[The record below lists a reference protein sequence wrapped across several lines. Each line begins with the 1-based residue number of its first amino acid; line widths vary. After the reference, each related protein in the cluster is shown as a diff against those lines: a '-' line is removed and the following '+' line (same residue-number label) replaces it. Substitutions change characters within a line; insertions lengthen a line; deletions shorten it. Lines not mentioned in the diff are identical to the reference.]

1 MNILK
6 NNPPIWFWSL
16 TFLVSIFSV
25 VYLGLSPELINTNLP
40 FILAAYN
47 VLMSL
52 LAVYYI
58 FINTKKIKHNYENNV
73 VGSNFTWSFIKII
86 PILTLLPMLS
96 FYIFSFQSIQDN
108 LKKAARNFD
117 NFNNK
122 IVANMD
128 DLYKNTHES
137 RFEIYFNYTFDLFS
151 LINSVDSKNEEYK
164 NIIDS
169 LLNRLVQDGLACKL
183 SLFNSKNEL
192 IVETENTEQ
201 CFPLHK
207 DKVNSDKHY
216 IFIENEKDNLIQIKL
231 HLEDIEGLEEYN
243 VLSAIYPSNTDLT
256 LLLRQLGN
264 FKESIKNA
272 KLEISTTIIETRF
285 LIDFSTTILLTILI
299 ALVVVLRMIDKF
311 MLPMNNLSAAT
322 KEIAKG
328 NYDILVYEKE
338 KSDINQLIVQ
348 FNEMAR
354 KIRDSRHGLDTHN
367 LYLETI
373 LKYSYGVIGLD
384 EEKRIRFINPI
395 IRKMLLIKEEQ
406 QFINKTCDDIVSH
419 NKYLQPLFKIVQDNL
434 DENIIEWSKEIE
446 LPLDGKNYL
455 LICQGATL
463 EANDKVLG
471 YVIIVQ
477 DISKLS
483 RAQKKAAWGEIAVRM
498 AHEIKNPLTP
508 ILLSAQR
515 LRNNFLDNLNNKD
528 LEIIDKTT
536 NVIIEQVESINSM
549 VSAFADYANIPT
561 IKRKLVDLN
570 LLINQSIALY
580 DAQDF
585 VIEFDLSGDIP
596 KLLLD
601 SNSISRVLINLVKN
615 STESTEK
622 KDDLVVNI
630 STRYSKAEGSV
641 YLVVKDNGD
650 GFSDSVIDDV
660 FEPYVT
666 TKVKGSGLGMAI
678 VQNIIEQHD
687 GKIFASNIKP
697 NGAMITIKFNYK
709 E

>member
-299 ALVVVLRMIDKF
+299 ALVVVLKMIDKF

>member
-58 FINTKKIKHNYENNV
+58 FINARKIKHNYENNV

-216 IFIENEKDNLIQIKL
+216 VFIEDEKDNLIQIKL

-549 VSAFADYANIPT
+549 VSAFADYANIPK

-601 SNSISRVLINLVKN
+601 SNSIS
-615 STESTEK
+615 TESTEK
-622 KDDLVVNI
+622 KNDLVVNI
-630 STRYSKAEGSV
+630 STRYSKAEGAV